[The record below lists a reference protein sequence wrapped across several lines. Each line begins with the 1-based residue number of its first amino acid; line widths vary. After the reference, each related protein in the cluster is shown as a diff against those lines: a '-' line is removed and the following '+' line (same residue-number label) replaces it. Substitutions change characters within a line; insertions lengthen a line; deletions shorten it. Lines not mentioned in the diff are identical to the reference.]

1 MRTADVLAALQAVRS
16 VMAAERGTDVSA
28 VPPPEQVRSR
38 LAAFG
43 AALQELRQP
52 DDGMP
57 Y

>member
-16 VMAAERGTDVSA
+16 VMAAERGPDVAS

-38 LAAFG
+38 LVAFG
-43 AALQELRQP
+43 AAIQQLREP
-52 DDGMP
+52 DDGLP